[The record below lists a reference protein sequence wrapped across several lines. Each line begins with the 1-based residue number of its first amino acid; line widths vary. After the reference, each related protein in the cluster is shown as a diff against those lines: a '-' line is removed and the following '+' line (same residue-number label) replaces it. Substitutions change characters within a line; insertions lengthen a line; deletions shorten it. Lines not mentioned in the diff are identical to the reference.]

1 MQTTTNRKARRKLSD
16 IDFSS
21 EDSHIAL
28 CTKEQGTAN
37 DAAYKLVVKATSQF
51 SEEFVAKASKIKVE
65 MQIEDF
71 LVRFYGLWHEEAE
84 VLARALGFTT
94 SSMEREDSENEENE
108 LDSYEDYIQSKV
120 NSIEVFKSLSETESI
135 PEVLSTLSEEEYL
148 SMLQDQSRLE
158 KAFRKIDREK
168 KQLNKQ
174 ASVKLV
180 KESESVNSTENDTS
194 DNIVHEVSNE
204 VKSSDET
211 LTKGKVL
218 MTQEVKTIEQEVE
231 VVEKAQFDLV
241 QKALDEQRVNL
252 EKAMETIAK
261 FEQEKKEA
269 IVKAKTSAI
278 QAVVKNEKQA
288 VVVLKAA
295 LALEDQA
302 DFDAFVQTMKDMHE
316 QIEKSALFQEQ
327 GITADTE
334 EKASEKESA
343 VARLIKAQF
352 ANK

>member
-94 SSMEREDSENEENE
+94 SSMEREDSEEEYE
-108 LDSYEDYIQSKV
+108 LESYEDYIQSKV

-174 ASVKLV
+174 AGVKLV
-180 KESESVNSTENDTS
+180 KESESVKSTENDTS